1 MHFFLVNNLEP
12 NVMMFAS
19 LCNLDNFVDFK
30 LKHCAARIFLCLF
43 ATIFMPVPEPQIKIP
58 TLFLLIFTFLAT
70 L

>member
-1 MHFFLVNNLEP
+1 MI
-12 NVMMFAS
+12 FAS

-43 ATIFMPVPEPQIKIP
+43 AAIFIPIPEPQTNIP
-58 TLFLLIFTFLAT
+58 HDFFVLTFLAT